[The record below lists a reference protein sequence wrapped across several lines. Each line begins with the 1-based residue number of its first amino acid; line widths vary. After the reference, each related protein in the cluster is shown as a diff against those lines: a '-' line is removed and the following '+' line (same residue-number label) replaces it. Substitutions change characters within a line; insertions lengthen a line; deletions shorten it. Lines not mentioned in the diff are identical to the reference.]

1 MNHEQQAESEGRVR
15 ILQAAFPL
23 FVQQG
28 YKAVSM
34 QQVADAA
41 SVNKATLYHHFRNKD
56 ALFLAVVQIA
66 MGSAREQIGEVIQD
80 GGPIRDQLERIA
92 SMMFNNN
99 QSELGRLM
107 TDVHEFLPMDARL
120 TIMKDTAAPWDLYDQ
135 VFSSAVSSGELPE
148 IDVSLATSM
157 FIGLI
162 HGQIWARKIGRLDT
176 PLQDSVARSIVGVL
190 VAGLQNATPS

>member
-1 MNHEQQAESEGRVR
+1 MNNEQHAESEGRTR

-23 FVQQG
+23 FVQHG

-34 QQVADAA
+34 QQVADVA
-41 SVNKATLYHHFRNKD
+41 SINKATLYHHFRNKD

-66 MGSAREQIGEVIQD
+66 MGRTRDQIAAIIQD
-80 GGPIRDQLERIA
+80 DGPIGDHLERIA
-92 SMMFNNN
+92 CMMFNNN

-107 TDVHEFLPMDARL
+107 TDVHEFLPMDARVAV
-120 TIMKDTAAPWDLYDQ
+120 MKDSTAPWDLYDQ
-135 VFSSAVSSGELPE
+135 VFSSAIAAGELPE
-148 IDVSLATSM
+148 IDVPLATSM

-176 PLQDSVARSIVGVL
+176 PLDASVARSIVGVL
-190 VAGLQNATPS
+190 LAGLQNPLAT